1 MHLTLVEGIAFL
13 LLRMSCF
20 IVLGFCFSRGSSILT
35 MFHIIPYLAVWWSC
49 RAFDAVLTF
58 TQSRVNHAPGRGQK
72 QKFNHLKSNLRVY
85 LQRYDNAFR
94 FVFVTQ
100 YSLYL

>member
-1 MHLTLVEGIAFL
+1 M
-13 LLRMSCF
+13 
-20 IVLGFCFSRGSSILT
+20 VLGICFSRGSSIWT
-35 MFHIIPYLAVWWSC
+35 VFRIIPDLSAWWSC

-58 TQSRVNHAPGRGQK
+58 TQSRVNHAPRRGQK
-72 QKFNHLKSNLRVY
+72 QKFNPLKMNLRVY
-85 LQRYDNAFR
+85 LQRYDNVFR

>member
-1 MHLTLVEGIAFL
+1 M
-13 LLRMSCF
+13 
-20 IVLGFCFSRGSSILT
+20 VLGICFSRGSSIWT
-35 MFHIIPYLAVWWSC
+35 IFRIIPDLSAWWSC

-72 QKFNHLKSNLRVY
+72 QTFNPLKMNLGVHLQS
-85 LQRYDNAFR
+85 YDNAFR